1 MRIAFQ
7 CIAMAIAGLA
17 LTGCGERHE
26 TKKPAEEKTSKA
38 SEQKSGEVV
47 VYTSVDQVF
56 SEPVLKAF
64 EKKSGLK
71 VKMVFDTEETKST
84 GLLNRLFAESKKP
97 RADVF
102 WSGDPV
108 RPQVLASRKVT
119 VPYKPSTAGDIPP
132 EFVAPDGSWVGFS
145 ARARVLL
152 VNNNLVPK
160 GEEPTRVEDLAD
172 PKWKGRAVMANP
184 AFGTTTM
191 HMAALFA
198 LWGSEKAA
206 GFLKALKD
214 NEVRVASSNGEVKR
228 LVVSGEAAVGLT
240 DTDDAAVAV
249 RSGAPVR
256 VVYPDKDGMGTLLMP
271 TVAVL
276 VNGAPNSENAKRLID
291 YLASPEVE
299 RLLAFAEC
307 AQIPLRADVPRPPHV
322 GSADAVR
329 AMKIDYQWV
338 GVVMEQVHPYLR
350 SWAEGRSDLKVPR
363 IQTAGQR

>member
-1 MRIAFQ
+1 MRITSQ
-7 CIAMAIAGLA
+7 YIALAIAL
-17 LTGCGERHE
+17 LGCGKTEKQ
-26 TKKPAEEKTSKA
+26 TEEKA
-38 SEQKSGEVV
+38 GAAPEQKSEEVV

-64 EKKSGLK
+64 EKTSGLT

-84 GLLNRLFAESKKP
+84 GLLNRLFAESRNP

-108 RPQVLASRKVT
+108 RPQVLARRKVT
-119 VPYKPSTAGDIPP
+119 APYRPPTARDIPP
-132 EFVAPDGSWVGFS
+132 EFVASDGSWVGFS

-152 VNNNLVPK
+152 VNNNLVPE

-198 LWGSEKAA
+198 LWGSEKMA

-228 LVVSGEAAVGLT
+228 LVASGEAAIGLT

-256 VVYPDKDGMGTLLMP
+256 VVFPDKEGMGTLLMP

-276 VNGAPNSENAKRLID
+276 INGAPNSENAKRLID

-299 RLLAFAEC
+299 RVLAFADC

-338 GVVMEQVHPYLR
+338 GVVMEQVYPYLR
-350 SWAEGRSDLKVPR
+350 SWAEGRSYVTMPK
-363 IQTAGQR
+363 IQTTGQR

>member
-1 MRIAFQ
+1 MRIAFLY
-7 CIAMAIAGLA
+7 MAIATASLA
-17 LTGCGERHE
+17 LLGCGEKLK
-26 TKKPAEEKTSKA
+26 TEKQSANKTVRSP
-38 SEQKSGEVV
+38 EQKSGTVV

-64 EKKSGLK
+64 EKESGLT

-84 GLLNRLFAESKKP
+84 GLLNRLFAESGNP

-108 RPQVLASRKVT
+108 RPQVLAGRKIT
-119 VPYKPSTAGDIPP
+119 VPYKPSTAEDIPP
-132 EFVAPDGSWVGFS
+132 EFMATDGSWVGFS
-145 ARARVLL
+145 ARARVFL
-152 VNNNLVPK
+152 VNNKLVPD

-172 PKWKGRAVMANP
+172 PKWKGRGVIANP

-198 LWGSEKAA
+198 LWGSEKAV
-206 GFLKALKD
+206 GFLEALRKND
-214 NEVRVASSNGEVKR
+214 VRVASSNGEVKR
-228 LVVSGEAAVGLT
+228 LVVSGEAAIGLT

-256 VVYPDKDGMGTLLMP
+256 VVYPDRDGLGTVLMP

-276 VNGAPNSENAKRLID
+276 ISGAPNMENAKRLID
-291 YLASPEVE
+291 YLASPQVE
-299 RLLAFAEC
+299 RLLAFADC
-307 AQIPLRADVPRPPHV
+307 AQMPLRADVPRPPHV

-329 AMKIDYQWV
+329 AMKINYQWV
-338 GVVMEQVHPYLR
+338 GEVMEQVHPYLR
-350 SWAEGRSDLKVPR
+350 SWAEGRSDMTVPR
-363 IQTAGQR
+363 IQTAGRR